1 MLSAMQTHDLQFYTE
16 STNAA
21 KNTESY
27 VISILSHLS
36 NEVKREM
43 KEVRRDETSLDKDI
57 EKEANSLNEL
67 KRTFAKALDQAKTK
81 VYATQQMRAR
91 SGTQNI
97 VEENTPSPPLDPWL
111 SNNGKS
117 CFLRALMSKR
127 FNIVYHCKRVT

>member
-97 VEENTPSPPLDPWL
+97 V
-111 SNNGKS
+111 
-117 CFLRALMSKR
+117 
-127 FNIVYHCKRVT
+127 